1 MSGVLV
7 LDKKAMRKKMAA
19 ELQSIDRPDY
29 EQMSYLIGTALAKT
43 EEWKNAD
50 TIALTVSRFPEV
62 DTWQL
67 IRKGWEEGKKIAVPK
82 CHPDTK
88 KMTFRQIQSFAELE
102 HSFFGLFEPKENETT
117 AVPKEEI
124 DLVIVPGLLY
134 NRDGYR
140 IGFGGGYYD
149 RFLADYKGQTVSLAF
164 SRQLTAALPVEEHDI
179 PVGKI
184 VTEKEI
190 IIVK

>member
-1 MSGVLV
+1 MST
-7 LDKKAMRKKMAA
+7 
-19 ELQSIDRPDY
+19 ELQSLDRLHY
-29 EQMSYLIGTALAKT
+29 EQMSYMIGKTLTQT
-43 EEWKNAD
+43 EEWKKAD

-67 IRKGWEEGKKIAVPK
+67 IRKGWEEGKRIAVPK

-88 KMTFRQIQSFAELE
+88 KMTFRQIQSFTDLE
-102 HSFFGLFEPKENETT
+102 HSFFGLFEPKENETP

-134 NRDGYR
+134 SREGYR

-149 RFLADYKGQTVSLAF
+149 RFLQDYKGHTVSLAF
-164 SRQLTAALPVEEHDI
+164 SLQLRDYLPVEEHDI
-179 PVGKI
+179 PVAKI
-184 VTEKEI
+184 VTESEI
-190 IIVK
+190 IFVK